1 MGFLYKKTLIRHL
14 ILLGFF
20 TSANLFGGFFNNSC
34 SHKPVRISIASKKFI
49 QEVLPLAQD
58 LGLRSFSDWTDTMK
72 NKEFFV
78 KSDIEKLQSILREEK
93 QEFFNSVLSSSDDR
107 LNAAVSQRAMGDCWR
122 NQQSKGLENLLK
134 IVSRKLTELNA
145 RGFEHDLR
153 ELKNFI
159 DSIESRGDFM
169 GNRQEWKIKAL
180 GYLTTVGKIVSS
192 FDGVFVTDY
201 DVFVLASS
209 AQAIF
214 LVACDVKS

>member
-1 MGFLYKKTLIRHL
+1 MGFLYKKTLIRHS
-14 ILLGFF
+14 ILLGLF

-93 QEFFNSVLSSSDDR
+93 QELFNLLSSSSDDR
-107 LNAAVSQRAMGDCWR
+107 LNAAVSQRAKGNYWG
-122 NQQSKGLENLLK
+122 NQQSNGLENLLK
-134 IVSRKLTELNA
+134 ILSGKLTGLNA
-145 RGFEHDLR
+145 RGFEHDLGQ
-153 ELKNFI
+153 LKNFI
-159 DSIESRGDFM
+159 DSIENRGCFM
-169 GNRQEWKIKAL
+169 ENRQEKKIKAL
-180 GYLTTVGKIVSS
+180 GYLTTIISMVSS

-214 LVACDVKS
+214 LVACDVKN